1 MVCKNCGANI
11 PNGELFCPNCG
22 TCTENAKFCKYCGAV
37 IGADCVVCPAC
48 GRQVEPL
55 QSAQQP
61 QPVYVINNVTYGG
74 VAKSKW
80 AAFFLCLFLG
90 LIGAHKFYEG
100 KIGMGVLYIFTGGLF
115 GIGAIYNAAVHLD
128 PETRSFVLQII
139 RQLAGFALHNIP
151 HPNVPENLNILP
163 GNKTQN

>member
-1 MVCKNCGANI
+1 M
-11 PNGELFCPNCG
+11 
-22 TCTENAKFCKYCGAV
+22 
-37 IGADCVVCPAC
+37 
-48 GRQVEPL
+48 

-61 QPVYVINNVTYGG
+61 QPVYVNNNVTYGG

-115 GIGAIYNAAVHLD
+115 GIGAFVDLIVSPVPIITFNFLRKAAYY
-128 PETRSFVLQII
+128 
-139 RQLAGFALHNIP
+139 AK
-151 HPNVPENLNILP
+151 HP
-163 GNKTQN
+163 

>member
-11 PNGELFCPNCG
+11 PNGKLFCPNCG
-22 TCTENAKFCKYCGAV
+22 TRTENAKFCKYCGAV

-61 QPVYVINNVTYGG
+61 QPVYVNNNVTYGG

-80 AAFFLCLFLG
+80 TAFFLCLFLG

-100 KIGMGVLYIFTGGLF
+100 KIGMGILYIFTGGLF
-115 GIGAIYNAAVHLD
+115 GIGA
-128 PETRSFVLQII
+128 FVDLI
-139 RQLAGFALHNIP
+139 
-151 HPNVPENLNILP
+151 VILCKP
-163 GNKTQN
+163 GPYYYV